1 MKKISSI
8 FSGLLIF
15 SFIFIFSFLLSPD
28 FASAESL
35 IPCDGGP
42 TDGCDFND
50 LMALVNN
57 VINFLIFD
65 LALPIAAVVIAY
77 AGFLFLTS
85 GDEPGKRT
93 KAKKMLVNIVIGLV
107 LALASWLIVQTILL
121 SLGYDGPLFLSND

>member
-1 MKKISSI
+1 MKKIPSI

-15 SFIFIFSFLLSPD
+15 SFVFAFSTLLYPA
-28 FASAESL
+28 FTSAEPL

-42 TDGCDFND
+42 TNGCDFDD
-50 LMALVNN
+50 LMALINT
-57 VINFLIFD
+57 VIDFLIFD

-85 GDEPGKRT
+85 GDDSGKRT

>member
-1 MKKISSI
+1 MRKISFV
-8 FSGLLIF
+8 FSGLI
-15 SFIFIFSFLLSPD
+15 IFSFLA
-28 FASAESL
+28 FATTVAFPSLVSAESL

-107 LALASWLIVQTILL
+107 LALASWLIVQTILM